1 MNRPVQINNSLQK
14 APEIHSVVVIPIR
27 KTEHADFLRDMFSG
41 ERGKP
46 IKINRNEFTGK
57 FIFSLRKYSKLPV
70 VQKIP
75 EGYIPV
81 EFEFPE
87 TEYSQHNC
95 QFCYYPLE
103 HIEMINDYVSAF
115 FDLYFHIY
123 FTDTKDIDRLQCED
137 EFSNVEITRDVLID
151 SLVFGMD
158 MTDVSK
164 AIETTKK
171 REYRK
176 SVKEMVRKIGKFKQK
191 DIRFRRKLYEKR
203 RKNIYR
209 VVFQYDKK

>member
-1 MNRPVQINNSLQK
+1 MNKPVQLHDATQRLTESR
-14 APEIHSVVVIPIR
+14 SVVVIPIR
-27 KTEHADFLRDMFSG
+27 KTEHADFLRDMFNG

-57 FIFSLRKYSKLPV
+57 FIFSLRKYSRFPV
-70 VQKIP
+70 LQKIP

-87 TEYSQHNC
+87 TEYSQHHC
-95 QFCYYPLE
+95 QFCFYPLE
-103 HIEMINDYVSAF
+103 HVEMINDFVAAF
-115 FDLYFHIY
+115 FDLYFHLY
-123 FTDTKDIDRLQCED
+123 FTDTKDIDRLQNED
-137 EFSNVEITRDVLID
+137 EFGNVEITRDILID

-203 RKNIYR
+203 RRNIYN
-209 VVFQYDKK
+209 VVFQGNKK